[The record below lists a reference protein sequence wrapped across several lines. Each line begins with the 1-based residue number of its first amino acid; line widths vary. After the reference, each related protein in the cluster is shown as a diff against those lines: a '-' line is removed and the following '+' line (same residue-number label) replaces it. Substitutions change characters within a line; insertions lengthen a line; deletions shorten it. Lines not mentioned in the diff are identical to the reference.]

1 MKKGKNDEDVAVAR
15 SLKRAIANL
24 AIALSTKTRY
34 CYRK

>member
-24 AIALSTKTRY
+24 AIARFL
-34 CYRK
+34 